1 MDYTDF
7 LPNFLFSI
15 VLSSILYS
23 LELPLLSVTKEECFI
38 LLEQFSSIQKTK
50 SAILMEYSRL
60 QITNLSFLLYICFWP
75 ILERHFNT
83 IPKPHIGTEK
93 WC

>member
-1 MDYTDF
+1 MYSPMDYADF

-38 LLEQFSSIQKTK
+38 LLEQFSSIQKKK

-60 QITNLSFLLYICFWP
+60 
-75 ILERHFNT
+75 
-83 IPKPHIGTEK
+83 
-93 WC
+93 

>member
-1 MDYTDF
+1 MYSPMDYTDF

-60 QITNLSFLLYICFWP
+60 QITNLSFLL
-75 ILERHFNT
+75 R
-83 IPKPHIGTEK
+83 
-93 WC
+93 